1 MILKNAKEAAQGC
14 KKYAFKNLD
23 INKVCAIIKSDNFAS
38 MKVAESIDMSKETK
52 FITRYYNG
60 DMLHF
65 LYSVCKYAYWVWYS
79 GGIMVDWK
87 GMMI

>member
-1 MILKNAKEAAQGC
+1 MDWQTERYKKYGYGLWAMILKNAKEAAQGC

-65 LYSVCKYAYWVWYS
+65 LYSVCK
-79 GGIMVDWK
+79 
-87 GMMI
+87 